1 MQRRIFFVRGEPFTA
16 ARDGFIETHGTLAA
30 LIEGY
35 RPTPPDRSAE
45 AEVAPIPA
53 QVVATDM
60 EASAV
65 TPDGA
70 LAAAAQRHDKD
81 APPVKPRKAA
91 RAPRPKSPPAA
102 ADTAAVTA
110 EAPEADGT
118 TAELGAAPTRAPR
131 GRVAGRRAGEPPTP
145 RWMTAGKERRG
156 RLK

>member
-102 ADTAAVTA
+102 DTAAA
-110 EAPEADGT
+110 EVAACRRRHRRGHGGGAGGRRDDWRAWSGADPC
-118 TAELGAAPTRAPR
+118 AEGAR
-131 GRVAGRRAGEPPTP
+131 GRST
-145 RWMTAGKERRG
+145 RG
-156 RLK
+156 